1 MIVTKEKRREYNSTH
16 YYSHQTEIL
25 QQKRDDYAVRGEEI
39 KERRKEYRRRPEVKK
54 RVREAGRRYHLAH
67 RENLLGRK
75 RAAHLAHR
83 LKTLGH
89 YGGKCVCCGEDNYKF
104 LVIDHINGGGRKHRK
119 QIGSGGYA
127 LIHWLDKN
135 NYPEGFQVLC
145 HNCNAAKAH
154 YGSCP
159 HFTNII
165 GGTGR

>member
-39 KERRKEYRRRPEVKK
+39 KERR
-54 RVREAGRRYHLAH
+54 
-67 RENLLGRK
+67 N
-75 RAAHLAHR
+75 
-83 LKTLGH
+83 H